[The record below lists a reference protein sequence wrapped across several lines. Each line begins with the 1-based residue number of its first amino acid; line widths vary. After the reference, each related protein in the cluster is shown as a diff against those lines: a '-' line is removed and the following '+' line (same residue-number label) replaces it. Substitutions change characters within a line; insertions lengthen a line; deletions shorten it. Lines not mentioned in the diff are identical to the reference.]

1 MKRFNIYLAGAMQ
14 GISFEE
20 SNVWR
25 KEITT
30 ILNAYRNEVK
40 YDVNIINPNDYYNFK
55 EVTYD
60 TQREVMEF
68 DLHKVRN
75 ANMIVVDFRNP
86 KSLGTM
92 AEIAIA
98 YEHRIPVIGLN
109 ESGIELHPWQIEMS
123 NKIFAD
129 KDKLVNYI
137 IDYYLN

>member
-1 MKRFNIYLAGAMQ
+1 MFNIYLAGAMQ
-14 GISFEE
+14 GISFDE

-25 KEITT
+25 KEITA
-30 ILNAYRNEVK
+30 ILNAYKHEVK
-40 YDVNIINPNDYYNFK
+40 YDVNVINPNDYYNFK
-55 EVTYD
+55 EVSYD

-75 ANMIVVDFRNP
+75 ADMIVVDFRNP

-109 ESGIELHPWQIEMS
+109 ESGIGLHPWQIEMC

>member
-1 MKRFNIYLAGAMQ
+1 MKKYNIYLAGAMQ
-14 GISFEE
+14 GISFDE

-30 ILNAYRNEVK
+30 ILNSYRNEVK
-40 YDVNIINPNDYYNFK
+40 YDVNVINPNNYYNFK

-68 DLHKVRN
+68 DLYKVRN
-75 ANMIVVDFRNP
+75 ADMIIVDFTNP

-109 ESGIELHPWQIEMS
+109 ESGIELHSWQIEMC
-123 NKIFAD
+123 NKIFSD
-129 KDKLVNYI
+129 KNKLVNYV

>member
-1 MKRFNIYLAGAMQ
+1 MFNIYLAGAMQ

-30 ILNAYRNEVK
+30 ILNSYRNEVK
-40 YDVNIINPNDYYNFK
+40 YDVNVINPNDYYNFK

-75 ANMIVVDFRNP
+75 ADMIIVDFTNP

-109 ESGIELHPWQIEMS
+109 ESGIELHPWQIEMC
-123 NKIFAD
+123 NKIFSD
-129 KDKLVNYI
+129 KNKLVNYV

>member
-30 ILNAYRNEVK
+30 ILNAYKNEVK
-40 YDVNIINPNDYYNFK
+40 YDVNVINPNDYYNFK

-75 ANMIVVDFRNP
+75 ADMIVVDFRNP

-109 ESGIELHPWQIEMS
+109 ESGIELHPWQIEMC